1 MGLFSSFISPL
12 CLCTFPNWLRMKK
25 QRVYYKR
32 CEHCGLKESCM
43 STILAHKKNIL
54 VLFLISTILQ
64 QKWRYSQ
71 FENLQWNLSVYKT
84 RIAYFI
90 QCAQV
95 SLIDK
100 FFHEIIQ
107 GLSTNNAP
115 KNRLLQSN
123 EHISWLKSWL
133 SVSSAPFEGSLC
145 TKLKNRQTLGHI
157 DRLEKEARSVVKAMR
172 HI

>member
-1 MGLFSSFISPL
+1 
-12 CLCTFPNWLRMKK
+12 
-25 QRVYYKR
+25 
-32 CEHCGLKESCM
+32 M

-115 KNRLLQSN
+115 KNKLLSCKVTSIFPGSRAGSVYPPRLLK
-123 EHISWLKSWL
+123 EV
-133 SVSSAPFEGSLC
+133 SVQ
-145 TKLKNRQTLGHI
+145 N
-157 DRLEKEARSVVKAMR
+157 
-172 HI
+172 